1 LKKNYKKNQ
10 QINEKKNAGTLPKET
25 TTKKPPKWFYAVP
38 FLLPVVLIILLEFSL
53 RLFHY
58 GKNVEQWIPYHPDL
72 PGKIVLNTEI
82 AYKYFFTTKGIPSS
96 IFDPFDAVK
105 KTGTFRVFVL
115 GESSAAGFPFEPT
128 GSYSRYIRDRLQLVY
143 PKQNIE
149 VVNVS
154 MAAINSIVIKDM
166 LPEILK
172 QLPDLIL
179 LYVGHNEYYGV
190 FGAASQSLF
199 AGNTKMISLMLY
211 MNKFKTVELI
221 RNSMNEISSWFKDK
235 EKDSGGTLMARM
247 AKNNL
252 VPYQSALYKAG
263 INQFENTL
271 TDIIQ
276 MIKEQD
282 VPLIMGTLTSNLKD
296 QPPFISLNEPAP
308 QGGEEN
314 ESADYYFQ
322 KAKDALQNE
331 NTIEAKKLFIKAKEL
346 DALRFRAPEEMNDII
361 KKLSSKNNIPLVDF
375 ETAFSNLSKDNIV
388 GNNLLVD
395 HLHPTLHGY
404 QIFGKLFYEAME
416 KNNFLPNAS
425 PQNITDTAQDSLVIK
440 NFPFSRLDSTISF
453 YRLTSLKGDFP
464 FVRDGNKK
472 KLLDLVRLKD
482 YNDSLAYKVV
492 AENFYWELAHKKLA
506 TAYKN
511 QKNYYGFISEY
522 SALIGQ
528 FPYTLELY
536 ELLIQ
541 TLLEAQKYSE
551 AYAFLEKYYRLQPD
565 AFCTKWLGTINL
577 YNDKPDL
584 ALKYFNESLSFNPM
598 DAQLLWN
605 LSGVYVKKHDYRNA
619 LVFINKCLKVEKNFP
634 GAAQLKMQLERAQ

>member
-1 LKKNYKKNQ
+1 LKKNNKINQ
-10 QINEKKNAGTLPKET
+10 QINEKNQGENLRKET
-25 TTKKPPKWFYAVP
+25 TTKKPPEWFYAVP

-96 IFDPFDAVK
+96 IFDPFDALK
-105 KTGTFRVFVL
+105 KPGTFRVFVL

-128 GSYSRYIRDRLQLVY
+128 GSYSRYIRDRLQLIY

-172 QLPDLIL
+172 QQPDLIL

-211 MNKFKTVELI
+211 MNNFKTVELI
-221 RNSMNEISSWFKDK
+221 RNSMNKISSWFKGK
-235 EKDSGGTLMARM
+235 EKDSGATLMARM
-247 AKNNL
+247 AKSNL

-263 INQFENTL
+263 INQFESTL
-271 TDIIQ
+271 SDIIQ
-276 MIKEQD
+276 MIKD
-282 VPLIMGTLTSNLKD
+282 KNVPLILGTLTSNLKD
-296 QPPFISLNEPAP
+296 QPPFISLNEK
-308 QGGEEN
+308 EN
-314 ESADYYFQ
+314 ESADYFFQ
-322 KAKDALQNE
+322 KANDALQKGNSV
-331 NTIEAKKLFIKAKEL
+331 EAKKLFINAKEL
-346 DALRFRAPEEMNDII
+346 DVLRFRAPEEMNDII
-361 KKLSSKNNIPLVDF
+361 KKLSGKNNIPLVDF
-375 ETAFSNLSKDNIV
+375 ETAFNNISKDNIV
-388 GNNLLVD
+388 GSNLLVD

-404 QIFGKLFYEAME
+404 QIFGKLFFEAMK
-416 KNNFLPNAS
+416 KNNFLPNAT
-425 PQNITDTAQDSLVIK
+425 PQNITDAKQDSLVVK
-440 NFPFSRLDSTISF
+440 NFPFSRLDSTISMF
-453 YRLTSLKGDFP
+453 RLLSLKGDFP
-464 FVRDGNKK
+464 FVKDGNKK
-472 KLLDLVRLKD
+472 KLLDIIRLKD

-492 AENFYWELAHKKLA
+492 AQNFYWEAAHKMLA
-506 TAYKN
+506 TAYKK
-511 QKNYYGFISEY
+511 QRNYYGYLSEY
-522 SALIGQ
+522 AALIGQ
-528 FPYTLELY
+528 FPYTIGLY
-536 ELLIQ
+536 ESLVQ

-551 AYAFLEKYYRLQPD
+551 AYTYLEKYYRVQPN

-577 YNDKPDL
+577 FNDKTDL
-584 ALKYFNESLSFNPM
+584 ALKYFNESFSFNPT

-605 LSGVYVKKHDYRNA
+605 LSGVYVKKHDYQRA
-619 LVFINKCLKVEKNFP
+619 LVFINKCLQVEKNFP
-634 GAAQLKMQLERAQ
+634 GAVQLKMQLERAL

>member
-1 LKKNYKKNQ
+1 MKKNYKKNQ
-10 QINEKKNAGTLPKET
+10 QINEKKNAGTLPRET
-25 TTKKPPKWFYAVP
+25 TVKKPPKWFYAVP

-82 AYKYFFTTKGIPSS
+82 AYKYFFITKGIPSS
-96 IFDPFDAVK
+96 IFDPFDAEK
-105 KTGTFRVFVL
+105 KPGTFRVFVL

-172 QLPDLIL
+172 QQPDLIL

-221 RNSMNEISSWFKDK
+221 RNSMNKISSWFKGK
-235 EKDSGGTLMARM
+235 EKDPGGTLMARM

-276 MIKEQD
+276 MIKEQN

-296 QPPFISLNEPAP
+296 QPPFISLNEK
-308 QGGEEN
+308 EN

-322 KAKDALQNE
+322 KAKDALQNG

-346 DALRFRAPEEMNDII
+346 DALRFRAPEEMNGII
-361 KKLSSKNNIPLVDF
+361 KKLSGKNNIPLVDF

-416 KNNFLPNAS
+416 KNNFLPNS
-425 PQNITDTAQDSLVIK
+425 ERQNISDAMQDSLVVK
-440 NFPFSRLDSTISF
+440 NFPFSRLDSTISS

-528 FPYTLELY
+528 FPYTIELY
-536 ELLIQ
+536 ELLVQ

-584 ALKYFNESLSFNPM
+584 ALKYLNESLSFNPM

-605 LSGVYVKKHDYRNA
+605 LSGVYVKKRDYRSA
-619 LVFINKCLKVEKNFP
+619 LVFIKKCLKVEQNFP
-634 GAAQLKMQLERAQ
+634 GAAQLKAQLERAL